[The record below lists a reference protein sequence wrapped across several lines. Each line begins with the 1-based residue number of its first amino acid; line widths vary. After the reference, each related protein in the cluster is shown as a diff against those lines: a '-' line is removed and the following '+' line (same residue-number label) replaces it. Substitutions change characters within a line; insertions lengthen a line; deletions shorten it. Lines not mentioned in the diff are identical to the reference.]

1 MVPSIPAIRLGFAFL
16 YLPMCKIQGL
26 PESLFY
32 SLGVM
37 MLQKPEPEPDPG
49 TFWQYLVILEA
60 ILGPLQIGF
69 LAWKL
74 RRKFLR

>member
-1 MVPSIPAIRLGFAFL
+1 MT
-16 YLPMCKIQGL
+16 
-26 PESLFY
+26 
-32 SLGVM
+32 
-37 MLQKPEPEPDPG
+37 LQKPEPEPDPG

-69 LAWKL
+69 LAWTL